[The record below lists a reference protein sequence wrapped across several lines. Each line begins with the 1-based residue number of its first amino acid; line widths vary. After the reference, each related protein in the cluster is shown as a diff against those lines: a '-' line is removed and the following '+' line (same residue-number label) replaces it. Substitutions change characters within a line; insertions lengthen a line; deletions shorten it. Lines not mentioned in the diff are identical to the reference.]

1 MAENSNEPGTSKV
14 EHTEEE
20 EVEEEEVGEDEVEE
34 EEEEFLPGYQ
44 TMQEYSKVFLGC
56 TGPMKHV
63 VQPNITIAKI
73 VCLCD
78 HLRLC

>member
-44 TMQEYSKVFLGC
+44 TMQEYSEVFLGC
-56 TGPMKHV
+56 AGPMKHV
-63 VQPNITIAKI
+63 VPKYNNS
-73 VCLCD
+73 
-78 HLRLC
+78 

>member
-14 EHTEEE
+14 EHTE

-44 TMQEYSKVFLGC
+44 TMQEYSEVFLGC
-56 TGPMKHV
+56 TGPMF
-63 VQPNITIAKI
+63 QNITIAKI